1 MPIFRVKSVKKFT
14 PAKKNLHGYTR
25 GARDKYEV
33 CFQVLEITHTL
44 EMCGKENMTLFIFS
58 RAPIFMD
65 IVGECKM
72 KEFKEWLVSFET
84 T

>member
-1 MPIFRVKSVKKFT
+1 MILMELTYNNFVGIR
-14 PAKKNLHGYTR
+14 
-25 GARDKYEV
+25 
-33 CFQVLEITHTL
+33 EITHTL

-65 IVGECKM
+65 IVEECKM
-72 KEFKEWLVSFET
+72 KEFKELLVSFET